1 MQMTGIVTTEKL
13 YFRFNGV
20 EILSDIT
27 FTLEKGEFL
36 GIVGP
41 NGSGKTTLIRL
52 LLGLLRPTAGSAT
65 LFGYN
70 AGLFNEWQRV
80 GYLPQKIAAFN
91 PHFPATVEEIV
102 ALGLLAGKSFPRRAA
117 RGDRRSVDDAMALM
131 DITPIRNKLIGELSG
146 GQQQRVLIAK
156 ALVAGPELL
165 ILDEPTTALDPEGR
179 ERFFATLKDLNEHGA
194 VTIIMITHD
203 MGTIGQHASR
213 LLYLDKNLI
222 FYGGFNDFCLS
233 RDMTNYFGEYSQH
246 LICHR
251 HDNQ

>member
-41 NGSGKTTLIRL
+41 NGSGKTTLVRL
-52 LLGLLRPTAGSAT
+52 LLGLLRPTAGSVA
-65 LFGYN
+65 LFGHN
-70 AGLFNEWQRV
+70 AGLFNEWQRI

-117 RGDRRSVDDAMALM
+117 RGDRRSVDNAMALM

-179 ERFFATLKDLNEHGA
+179 EKFFATLKDLNEHGA